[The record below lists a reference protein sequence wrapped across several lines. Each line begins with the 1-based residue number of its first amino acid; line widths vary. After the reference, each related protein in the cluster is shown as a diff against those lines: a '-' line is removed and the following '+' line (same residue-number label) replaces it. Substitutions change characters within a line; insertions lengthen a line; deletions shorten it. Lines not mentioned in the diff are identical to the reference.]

1 MFIWYIAQVNAIFR
15 WNWIKIKT
23 AYTIYNGESSMEETT
38 EYLVLILLEQG
49 WSDPDFREGKSTVS
63 KCNNIVVDHITQIP
77 VEYHIHTTI
86 ISEYK

>member
-1 MFIWYIAQVNAIFR
+1 MDLLRSKNSAQADDVANNAQFLGKPK
-15 WNWIKIKT
+15 NL
-23 AYTIYNGESSMEETT
+23 TT
-38 EYLVLILLEQG
+38 GQKG

-63 KCNNIVVDHITQIP
+63 KCNKTVVDHIIQIP